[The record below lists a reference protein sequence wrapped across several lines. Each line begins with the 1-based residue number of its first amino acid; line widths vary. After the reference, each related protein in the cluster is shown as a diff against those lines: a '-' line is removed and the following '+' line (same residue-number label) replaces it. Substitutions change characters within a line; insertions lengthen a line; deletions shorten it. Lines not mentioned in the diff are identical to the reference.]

1 MDNLKKIYREACK
14 AYNKGSEHYGT
25 CLKIVAYCQKK
36 LKKEVKFAPYGK
48 FKGTPSVAYHVFSRD
63 EAVSRP
69 VRPDLFITEEAAF
82 IKAHSGLLKILQDSK
97 HVWTK
102 ADYDC
107 ANQVVYTAIMSL
119 ACCYD
124 IWQPKSRKTPGTFFE
139 VFMAGL
145 LQSVFPDAA
154 FSKHISLAKIL
165 EKDAVDAGVA
175 AEAAAEEEAEEATKA
190 DEGDESSSVS
200 TDVVVG
206 VSGQSGGVVIPL
218 KITTR
223 ERVVQP
229 FAHQRILDG
238 AFGEGHYRS
247 LIVCISETQL
257 DKDTNSVNQIC
268 VPGTIKLFQKYLAP
282 IGGLYYCDVPQRYAM
297 KDVMQVVNVRSV
309 GHLFED
315 VRKILAEIK
324 ARVKAD

>member
-1 MDNLKKIYREACK
+1 MVNLKKLYGEACK
-14 AYNKGSEHYGT
+14 AYNRGAEHYGI
-25 CLKIVAYCQKK
+25 CLMVVAYCQRK
-36 LKKEVKFAPYGK
+36 LAKEAKFVPYGK
-48 FKGTPSVAYHVFSRD
+48 FAGTPPVMYNVFSLN

-69 VRPDLFITEEAAF
+69 VRPDLFITDDATF
-82 IKAHSGLLKILQDSK
+82 VTAHASLLKILQDPN
-97 HVWTK
+97 HTWTK
-102 ADYDC
+102 ADYLC
-107 ANQVVYTAIMSL
+107 ANQVVYTAIMSV
-119 ACCYD
+119 ASCYD

-165 EKDAVDAGVA
+165 EKDAVDVGTA
-175 AEAAAEEEAEEATKA
+175 AEAAAEEEAEEAAKE
-190 DEGDESSSVS
+190 EGEDDSSSVS

-206 VSGQSGGVVIPL
+206 VKGQSGGAVIPL

-223 ERVVQP
+223 ERIVQP

-238 AFGEGHYRS
+238 AFGAGHYLS

-297 KDVMQVVNVRSV
+297 KDVTQIVKVRSV

-315 VRKILAEIK
+315 VRAVLAEVK
-324 ARVKAD
+324 ARAKVG